1 MKECNRC
8 HLGPDTRKKGLT
20 SCVMGVG
27 DPDLGIMM
35 IGEAP
40 GQEEARR
47 GLPFIGGAGILLDEC
62 IGKTGHSRDD
72 IVITNLVKCQPP
84 ANRDPSIEEMEA
96 CEIFLEKELSAYEPK
111 VVLTLGAFSTRH
123 FLGDVK
129 ISEVRGYVFE
139 KENYRVV
146 PTFHP
151 AAVLRRPELVSL
163 LQADINK
170 VFTLDSG
177 TKRSHNPDYRY
188 FEDFDEVISALSRCD
203 EFAFDLET
211 DGLDPFVDPI
221 LCCAFT
227 FKEGSSI
234 CVPFSKE
241 HFEIIFGLPPKK
253 ITQGDFDVKFLRLRH
268 GIEVKNWHFNT
279 MTAHHLLDENTP
291 HGLKTLA
298 SIYTDVP
305 YYNLPSKEK
314 LSLVEPAKVHKYN
327 CYDADVTYRLYKLFD
342 EKLKDER
349 LNDLY
354 YDRVMPLNR
363 VLLDVESDGVAI
375 DTNKLR
381 DLSVDMSIKMHTLDG
396 DLRSSLTKDI
406 QKSTPILVR
415 ELWKIP
421 DHIPNGQLGKFVESM
436 YVSKINWNSPKQVA
450 KVLFDYLGLPCKTM
464 TPKGKASVKD
474 YVLDQLKDK
483 HEIPRMLREYRGIK
497 KGLSTYLDGGPKI
510 PKTPEHIP
518 PEQRVRFA
526 LESLDKIKKC
536 PSIYMA
542 SSEKGVHQ
550 HIAPDGRVHGDYLL
564 HGTSTGRLSS
574 ARPNLQNVPREGG
587 YRNIYVADDGFL
599 FVGYDYK
606 QIELRAAAHKAGD
619 EELLQ
624 ILNRPDSKI
633 VLTELVTSRDFTEGE
648 WVQTKAAVYGVLY
661 GRGKNS
667 LAEDL
672 KIGIGDAELLID
684 GFFQSF
690 PKVRAL
696 IKEAKRQVKENGYL
710 INDVGRKRR
719 FPYLGYSTFR
729 GGDSRG
735 FFAESQRQSI
745 NFWIQSLASD
755 ILSEKTVVV
764 HEYLKDKLSY
774 IVLTLH
780 DALYLQ
786 VSKKE
791 EEIIDKVKDLLEKDT
806 IIGDVLVECKVGTN
820 WGEC

>member
-1 MKECNRC
+1 
-8 HLGPDTRKKGLT
+8 
-20 SCVMGVG
+20 MGVG
-27 DPDLGIMM
+27 DPDLGIMLV
-35 IGEAP
+35 GEAP
-40 GQEEARR
+40 GQEEAKR
-47 GLPFIGGAGILLDEC
+47 GLPFVGGAGLLLNEC
-62 IGKTGHSRDD
+62 IEKTGHSRDE
-72 IVITNLVKCQPP
+72 VVVTNLVKCQPP
-84 ANRDPSIEEMEA
+84 ANRDPAAAEIAA
-96 CEIFLEKELSAYEPK
+96 CKVLLDKELLAYDPK
-111 VVLTLGAFSTRH
+111 VVLTLGAFATRY
-123 FLGDVK
+123 FLGDIK

-139 KENYRVV
+139 KENYKVV

-163 LQADINK
+163 LQADVNK
-170 VFTLDSG
+170 VFAMGSG
-177 TKRSHNPDYRY
+177 TKRPHNPDYRY
-188 FEDFDEVISALSRCD
+188 FEDFDKVISILSKCE

-211 DGLDPFVDPI
+211 DGLDPFTDPI

-227 FKEGSSI
+227 FKENSSI

-241 HFEIIFGLPPKK
+241 HFEVIFGLPPKK

-268 GIEVKNWHFNT
+268 GIDVKNWHFNT

-305 YYNLPSKEK
+305 YYDLPSKEK
-314 LSLVEPAKVHKYN
+314 LSKVEPAKVHKYN

-363 VLLDVESDGVAI
+363 VLLDVESNGVAV
-375 DTNKLR
+375 DTTKLR
-381 DLSVDMSIKMHTLDG
+381 DLSTEMSIKMHTLDG
-396 DLRSSLTKDI
+396 ELRESLVKHVGSLPVI
-406 QKSTPILVR
+406 GARAMWS
-415 ELWKIP
+415 IP
-421 DHIPNGQLGKFVESM
+421 DHIPDAQLGKFVESS

-450 KVLFDYLGLPCKTM
+450 KVLFNHLGLTCSTR
-464 TPKGKASVKD
+464 TPKGAPSVKD
-474 YVLDQLKDK
+474 YVLDQLKDE

-497 KGLSTYLDGGPKI
+497 KGISTYLDGGPKL
-510 PKTPEHIP
+510 PKTPDHIP
-518 PEQRVRFA
+518 PEQRVRFN
-526 LESLDKIKKC
+526 LESLEKIKED
-536 PSIYMA
+536 PSKYMA

-550 HIAPDGRVHGDYLL
+550 YIAPDGRVHGDYLL
-564 HGTSTGRLSS
+564 HGTATGRLSS

-587 YRNIYVADDGFL
+587 YRDIYVADDGFI

-633 VLTELVTSRDFTEGE
+633 VLTELVTGRDFSEDI
-648 WVQTKAAVYGVLY
+648 WIQTKAAIYGVLY
-661 GRGKNS
+661 GRGANS
-667 LAEDL
+667 LSEDL
-672 KIGIGDAELLID
+672 KIGRGDAELLID

-696 IKEAKRQVKENGYL
+696 INEAKYQVKENGYL
-710 INDVGRKRR
+710 TNDIGRKRR
-719 FPYLGYSTFR
+719 FPYLGYATFR
-729 GGDSRG
+729 GGDNKG
-735 FFAESQRQSI
+735 FYAESQRQSI

-755 ILSEKTVVV
+755 ILSEKTIVV
-764 HEYLKDKLSY
+764 HNFLQDYKSY

-791 EEIIDKVKDLLEKDT
+791 REIIDKVKDLLEKDT
-806 IIGDVLVECKVGTN
+806 IIGDVLVECKIGTN